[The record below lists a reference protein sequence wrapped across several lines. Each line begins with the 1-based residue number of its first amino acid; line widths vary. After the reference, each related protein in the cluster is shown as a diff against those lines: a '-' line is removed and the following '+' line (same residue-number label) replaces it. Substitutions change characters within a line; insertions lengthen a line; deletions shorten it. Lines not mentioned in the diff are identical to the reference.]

1 MKFCKQFNRTLTALA
16 CAVAAL
22 PAMATDVAVNADWG
36 GGYGVVNVNFNGKS
50 YSNEAAIGI
59 QLTHGGQTFESFC
72 MEFDQIVYTGTTVN
86 YTVSSYTNDAFS
98 RLFAVAGFNSAD
110 SSHDSVNT
118 VDKKTALQL
127 AVWEALYDGLGGSFS
142 SGNFSVTSSS
152 SANALTLAQ
161 SYLSAAAALTSSQ
174 YTTTTLYRY
183 SSAQYQDQ
191 ITTMGPSSVAG
202 VSGVSAVPEPETA
215 FLWLGGLAGVAA
227 LRRRQRRA

>member
-1 MKFCKQFNRTLTALA
+1 MKFFQQVQRALGPLA

-36 GGYGVVNVNFNGKS
+36 GGYGVVNGTFNGHA

-86 YTVSSYTNDAFS
+86 YTVSSYSNDAFS

-110 SSHDSVNT
+110 SSHDSVDT

-142 SGNFSVTSSS
+142 TGNFTVSSSS
-152 SANALTLAQ
+152 SANALTMAQ
-161 SYLSAAAALTSSQ
+161 GYLSAAAALTSNQ

-183 SSAQYQDQ
+183 SNAQNQDQ
-191 ITTMGPSSVAG
+191 ITTMGSAAVA
-202 VSGVSAVPEPETA
+202 GVSAVPEPETA

-227 LRRRQRRA
+227 LRRRLRRA